1 MGSKSETR
9 NFNPFPGLR
18 PFAPEESDLFF
29 GREVESREV
38 MEKLL
43 NNRFITVIGASG
55 SGKSSL
61 IYCGVLPKIRDLG
74 QKESSFWR
82 IITFRPGNN
91 PFGNLGEAI
100 AEHVTE
106 TGLGKIESDPLL
118 LDMHLNSDGI
128 TYALKKNLIKGND
141 KVLLVIDQFEELFR
155 YSTLSAGGAKGVH
168 AAEFMSKIV
177 SAVSQPDANIFT
189 IITMRSDFIG
199 ECAHY
204 QGLTQLINNSN
215 YLVPHMDRENYKQAI
230 EGPVKYAGATIEQKL
245 VETILDDIGDRTDQ
259 LPVLQHALMRTW
271 TYWQELDEPGRPIS
285 FTDYDAVGTMS
296 DAMSRHANEA
306 FEELT
311 PRGKEICEKLFKTI
325 TEKGTDNKGIRHPS
339 SVAIIK
345 SVIQCT
351 SEELFEI
358 VEKFRIPS
366 RSFLTPRQDIPLG
379 DSSIID
385 LSHESLMRLWD
396 RLREWVDNEAASV
409 QMYLHLSEASAMY
422 QQAKTSLLRPPDL
435 QLAINWRDQQKPT
448 LTWAQRFDPA
458 FERAMVY
465 LRTSEKEYLDEEEAK
480 IRLQKR
486 QMRRAK
492 IVAII
497 LGTAAIISLGFML
510 FAFVQKIAADRA
522 SQLAEERRQLEMI
535 QRHRADSNSKVA
547 IYQKNLADSS
557 AVVAKTKEQE
567 AVEQRNIADS
577 SRALAVKN
585 AIEAQNQRNRA
596 EEQADSATRA
606 SIRAKRNEEIAK
618 AEKIEALR
626 LRMLSTGK
634 SMSIKSLQVQGQKDL
649 QTLLAYQAYLFN
661 KKNGGLEND
670 ADIYNGLY
678 NVARQ
683 YGNINYK
690 SFKGHTGNQ
699 IKSIVFAPGKREFY
713 TAGDDKQVLKWTLDG
728 QPTSYQVIYS
738 GTDVIE
744 VLAISPDASWLACGS
759 ENSSIHMIPLKGNSI
774 QYDLSGHNG
783 KIKSMIFSY
792 NGKYLYSA
800 SLDGKVL
807 RWDITTRTSTNVTTG
822 AMQITSIDISSG
834 GNYLAGI
841 NRSGNAII
849 WNPENTSENFP
860 VPTTLK
866 NITVVRFK
874 PDEDILALGDINGNV
889 ELWNITT
896 RKRISEV
903 KAHTAQ
909 VNDIQFNIPLKQM
922 ATASTDKL
930 LKIFNIKDM
939 TDLTE
944 PPITLSDNEGFVL
957 AMQFSPDGQ
966 LIVSGAYEGAQNLV
980 SRPAHVDNL
989 IAGVCSLVSRNMT
1002 KEEWDTYVA
1011 KDIPLEKTCTDK
1023 DYSIKV
1029 NVIK

>member
-38 MEKLL
+38 MQKLL

-82 IITFRPGNN
+82 IIMFRPGNN

-106 TGLGKIESDPLL
+106 TGLGKIELDPLL

-128 TYALKKNLIKGND
+128 TYALKKNLIKGNE

-168 AAEFMSKIV
+168 ASEFMSKIV

-215 YLVPHMDRENYKQAI
+215 YLVPHMDRENYRQAI

-296 DAMSRHANEA
+296 AAMSRHANEA

-339 SVAIIK
+339 SVSTIK
-345 SVIQCT
+345 SVIQCA
-351 SEELFEI
+351 SEELFEV

-366 RSFLTPRQDIPLG
+366 RSFLTPRQDIPLS

-465 LRTSEKEYLDEEEAK
+465 LRTSEKEYLDEEDAK

-497 LGTAAIISLGFML
+497 LGTAATISLGFML

-522 SQLAEERRQLEMI
+522 SQLAEERKQLEII
-535 QRHRADSNSKVA
+535 QRQRADSARADATIQRNRA
-547 IYQKNLADSS
+547 LDNEALA
-557 AVVAKTKEQE
+557 KQREQE
-567 AVEQRNIADS
+567 AVVQKNNADS

-585 AIEAQNQRNRA
+585 AIEAQIQRENA
-596 EEQADSATRA
+596 IEQADSANRA
-606 SIRAKRNEEIAK
+606 SIRAKRNEEIATAQK
-618 AEKIEALR
+618 NEALR
-626 LRMLSTGK
+626 LRMLSIGK

-683 YGNINYK
+683 YGNLNYK

-713 TAGDDKQVLKWTLDG
+713 TAGDDKQVLKWSLDG

-759 ENSSIHMIPLKGNSI
+759 ENSSIHLIPLNGNSI
-774 QYDLSGHNG
+774 QYNLSGHNG
-783 KIKSMIFSY
+783 KIKSLIFSY

-807 RWDITTRTSTNVTTG
+807 KWDITTRTSTNVTTG

-841 NRSGNAII
+841 NRSGNAIV

-866 NITVVRFK
+866 DITVVRFK

-889 ELWNITT
+889 ELWNIATKT
-896 RKRISEV
+896 IISKV

-909 VNDIQFNIPLKQM
+909 VNDIQFNVPLKQM

-939 TDLTE
+939 ADLTE

-966 LIVSGAYEGAQNLV
+966 LIVSGAYEGARNLV

-989 IAGVCSLVSRNMT
+989 IAGVCSLVSRNMY
-1002 KEEWDTYVA
+1002 KEEWDIYVA